1 MHAIA
6 YWVITILFLSS
17 FLAITGLLFIRT
29 LDVLD
34 HLKMWLTGGNTNA
47 SRHP

>member
-1 MHAIA
+1 MRVIA
-6 YWVITILFLSS
+6 YWLITIVLLSS
-17 FLAITGLLFIRT
+17 LLAITGLLFIRT

-34 HLKMWLTGGNTNA
+34 HLKMWLAGGNTNA